1 MGIMNLAA
9 TSAPKT
15 GAGSSPIFFIILLA
29 LFGGFYFLMIRPQR
43 NRQRRAMQTQ
53 SQVTPGQR
61 IRTTAGMYGRIVS
74 GDDRDV
80 VIEVAPGVH
89 VTMLRRAIM
98 DVLPE
103 DDPGPATDE
112 PEGEYG
118 EPEDEYHS
126 DFDHPFEHEEADQPN
141 GSASSDDREIKDHNS

>member
-1 MGIMNLAA
+1 MMGIMHLAA
-9 TSAPKT
+9 TSAPTKT
-15 GAGSSPIFFIILLA
+15 AGSSPLFFVVLIA
-29 LFGGFYFLMIRPQR
+29 LFGAFYLLIFRPQR
-43 NRQRRAMQTQ
+43 NRARRSVQVQ

-98 DVLPE
+98 EVLPD
-103 DDPGPATDE
+103 DDPGSATGD
-112 PEGEYG
+112 
-118 EPEDEYHS
+118 PEDEYHS
-126 DFDHPFEHEEADQPN
+126 DFDQPFEHEEADQPN
-141 GSASSDDREIKDHNS
+141 GSASSDDREIKDRNS